1 MAIHSTTKPSPSNPI
16 KIASI
21 DVDSLES
28 MPSSESLLYDSR
40 SKLLSSNPSSVL
52 SITPLTLSTSSTA
65 SIPSIESLPSSQH
78 IPHAADISATLL
90 TSSNTQ
96 AISIKAMEECPE
108 LMVVMNRVESILS
121 SSCKRVAVLLH
132 EAIRQREEATLTNEV
147 EIRSFNESESMA
159 SLREFEK
166 KKKEEMADLEAWYEA
181 EVAAIEKNFTAQLD
195 QYEKELEEYRSA
207 CFVKAEK
214 KEAELD
220 KELKDDPPERAARIR
235 SQVLERYH
243 NKLSEGERGIQES
256 IQGVRRA
263 IQQEVKD
270 VEREYQ
276 KRRRA
281 IEKGYARETHAVK
294 EELSE
299 KKKEVGDACAERRSD
314 ARSAHTKAIEA
325 CQDILNESLYQVRD
339 LLRAYEEAYCEG
351 FLLSSLFLS
360 NGVMFQTI
368 SGLIKTLHLFCDVR
382 VHEQVKRIA
391 AIQSEIDLFQTACD
405 DALRTLRDAPAAQT
419 AENSC
424 EGVFRAD
431 RFLQSTIALQTELI
445 GKALLDIGE
454 EGGFHS
460 RTAMLREEFQKEVA
474 TAKEGRKH
482 GWLERRQGAFDGDA
496 VKKKYLARVAASAK
510 EELEKEFKHC
520 VEDIVDYAANAARL
534 AYREMA
540 YRYWLLLNQYREQK
554 GVENVYELLTAANQE
569 IIERF
574 SSQSERNLCLLMKR
588 GDGKSHA
595 ETQSK

>member
-299 KKKEVGDACAERRSD
+299 RKKEVGDACAERRSD

-460 RTAMLREEFQKEVA
+460 RTATLREEFQKEVA

-588 GDGKSHA
+588 GDGKSHV

>member
-554 GVENVYELLTAANQE
+554 GVENV
-569 IIERF
+569 
-574 SSQSERNLCLLMKR
+574 SSSVFRARVNGICVC
-588 GDGKSHA
+588 
-595 ETQSK
+595 